1 MVDALRPFRHP
12 ALFYRGDTEYLDGV
26 IPFLFEGLDRGEPA
40 AVAVP
45 GRNLMLV
52 EKALEDRADDVLL
65 IDMGRAGRN
74 PGAILPS
81 VLHAFAS
88 EHPGPVRI
96 VGEPI
101 WAWRTDVEYPACVEH
116 EALINNAFAGR
127 DLAILCPYDVAA
139 LTPSVLADAERTHPE
154 LWGLAGPFESP
165 RFDPDGVRAD
175 LRRPLRPPAGAVERS
190 FDLSQLASLRGFAEI
205 WAARHGLRRP
215 RRDDFALAI
224 AELTANSVLYGGGTG
239 VLRLWAAP
247 DEVVGEVT
255 DTGTI
260 ADPLA
265 GRIPPSAS
273 TLGGRGLLLV
283 NRLADLVRTYW
294 VPGSTTTRVHFRC
307 G

>member
-12 ALFYRGDTEYLDGV
+12 ALLYRGDTEYLDGV
-26 IPFLFEGLDRGEPA
+26 IPYLLEGLDRGEPV

-45 GRNLMLV
+45 GRNLLLI
-52 EKALEDRADDVLL
+52 EKALEDRAGEVRL
-65 IDMGRAGRN
+65 IDMSRAGRN

-81 VLHAFAS
+81 VLHAFA
-88 EHPGPVRI
+88 EQHDGPVRI

-101 WAWRTDVEYPACVEH
+101 WAGRTDDEYPACVEH

-127 DLAILCPYDVAA
+127 DLAVLCPYDVAA
-139 LTPSVLADAERTHPE
+139 LPSSVLADAERTHPE
-154 LWGLAGPFESP
+154 LWGLAGPFISP

-175 LRRPLRPPAGAVERS
+175 FRRPLVPPVGVVERA
-190 FDLSQLASLRGFAEI
+190 FDIGQLASLRGFAEI

-224 AELTANSVLYGGGTG
+224 AELITNSVLYGGGTG
-239 VLRLWAAP
+239 VLRLWP
-247 DEVVGEVT
+247 EQEQVVAEVT
-255 DTGTI
+255 DAGTI

-265 GRIPPSAS
+265 GRIPPAATSP
-273 TLGGRGLLLV
+273 GGRGLLLV

-294 VPGSTTTRVHFRC
+294 VPGRTTTRVHFGC
-307 G
+307 

>member
-12 ALFYRGDTEYLDGV
+12 ALFYRGDSEYLDGV
-26 IPFLFEGLDRGEPA
+26 IPFLLDGLDRGEPA

-45 GRNLMLV
+45 GPNLLLI
-52 EKALEDRADDVLL
+52 EKALEDRAPEVRL
-65 IDMGRAGRN
+65 IDMHRAGRN

-81 VLHAFAS
+81 VLLAFAG

-101 WAWRTDVEYPACVEH
+101 WAGRSDVEYPACVQH
-116 EALINNAFAGR
+116 EALINDAFAGR
-127 DLAILCPYDVAA
+127 DLAVLCPYDIAA
-139 LTPSVLADAERTHPE
+139 LPPGVLADAERTHPE
-154 LWGLAGPFESP
+154 VWGPAGSFDSA

-175 LRRPLRPPAGAVERS
+175 FTRPLDPPATAVERG
-190 FDLSQLASLRGFAEI
+190 FDLGQLASLRGFAEI

-215 RRDDFALAI
+215 RRDDFALAV
-224 AELTANSVLYGGGTG
+224 AELTTNSILYGGGEG
-239 VLRLWAAP
+239 VLRLWAE
-247 DEVVGEVT
+247 DGQVVGEVT

-260 ADPLA
+260 THPLA
-265 GRIPPSAS
+265 GRVPPDAT

-294 VPGSTTTRVHFRC
+294 VPGRTTTRAYFHC
-307 G
+307 

>member
-12 ALFYRGDTEYLDGV
+12 ALFYRGDSEYLDGV
-26 IPFLFEGLDRGEPA
+26 VPFLLEGLDRGEPA

-45 GRNLMLV
+45 GRNLLLV
-52 EKALEDRADDVLL
+52 EKALEDRANEVRL
-65 IDMGRAGRN
+65 IDMQRAGRN

-81 VLHAFAS
+81 VLLAFAG

-101 WAWRTDVEYPACVEH
+101 WAGRSDVEYPACVEH

-127 DLAILCPYDVAA
+127 DLAVLCPYDVGA
-139 LTPSVLADAERTHPE
+139 LPPDVLADAERTHPE
-154 LWGLAGPFESP
+154 LWGLAGPFTSP

-175 LRRPLRPPAGAVERS
+175 FSCPLEPPPAAVERA
-190 FDLSQLASLRGFAEI
+190 FDIGQLGSLRGFAEI

-224 AELTANSVLYGGGTG
+224 AELTTNSVLYGGGAG
-239 VLRLWAAP
+239 VLRLWTQASQ
-247 DEVVGEVT
+247 VIGEVT
-255 DTGTI
+255 DEGTI
-260 ADPLA
+260 AEPLA
-265 GRIPPSAS
+265 GRVPPSVT

-294 VPGSTTTRVHFRC
+294 VPGRTTTRVHFDR
-307 G
+307 